1 MELQKR
7 VRCLRWV
14 MWMCLAFVPVT
25 KGCIVTAPNVVRLG
39 AEETIVVFN
48 RGSPRDVTLSL
59 HDHPARLHTLF
70 RETISMGAGESR
82 VVRVPIDPAKLSSE
96 EIRSGQRR
104 YVSLVV
110 ECYAVYKKEARLLI
124 SDKSGYL
131 LLQSDKPIYTPKQ
144 TVNLRMI
151 AVGEDLVPSIGDLK
165 LEIKNPQSIV
175 TYQTVLTTKD
185 NATGM
190 YSHSYKFPE
199 SPILGEWKAVVT
211 YGSYFTQETQ
221 VAFQVE
227 EYVLPT
233 FSVTLTVPSVILSDQ
248 EFVQG
253 ELEAKYVYGK
263 PVEGSASFT
272 FKVRNEAGTDREI
285 GSTDFK
291 HLSFGKASFSLRTDE
306 LKMPRRKRWSPLVH
320 GNHLVVEADVLDKA
334 TSKRVSVVDD
344 SAVFATSPYIVGFRD
359 TPKDFKPGTT
369 TVIVADVKDLNGKP
383 AAGIPCVIDVLDD
396 QELGVNV
403 APAESFTDAAGRA
416 AFLVQTER
424 RHAKIKAKVQTR
436 DPKYHSHQQS
446 EGSITID
453 AFDSPV
459 QAFVALERMDTRRS
473 FMVGEYFDS
482 QVITEPADISPVY
495 YMVTHRGQTKV
506 HGSVEGSGN
515 NPHRSVHF
523 AVTRDMSPRIRV
535 LVYAFHRGHLIADS
549 LTIQVEELC
558 TESSNIKI
566 EPDFRKDQP
575 GSNGSLKVLGKSGT
589 RVGILGVDKA
599 VYILNN
605 KGLLTR
611 EKLFK
616 TLKSHELGC
625 GPGGGLSSEEVISSF
640 GVVVISEEGRENV
653 LRTENSCEARV
664 RRRRNVLSRA
674 QRKYRADPFLKEC
687 CSLGLKPDRIGR
699 RCSTRAHIM
708 RRYMQGERG
717 EKCAQAFE
725 ECCLSTTA
733 RPALDP
739 RDPHLPTPPTFPQRV
754 QDRERFGTEVTMDEI
769 DGDESPGTMVRND
782 FRETW
787 LFDEQVIGPD
797 GVADFAVSLP
807 HSITTW
813 SVQAVSVS
821 PTGGVCV
828 PKAEEVRVFQPIFLQ
843 VALPYKVVRNEQ
855 IEVLVT
861 VYNYGSESIRGNV
874 YIYGVEGLCTG
885 ALPGERSERR
895 PVVVEAN
902 SASSVTFPVIPLKEG
917 VFVIKV
923 FVKSSMGEDVVE
935 KELNVVPEGV
945 TVEKSVSVPIDP
957 TNARRRRTRSIKGE
971 LYQDSL
977 DPGANLQVIS
987 VNTRMPPD
995 AIPDT
1000 KTCSLMVIGNQLGPS
1015 VQMTLENIESLITMP
1030 TGCGEQTMMLM
1041 APTLYALE
1049 YLKQNKLIDEA
1060 LEEKGY
1066 RYIKEG
1072 YQKELS
1078 FRKDDGSFSAFTHR
1092 KSSVW
1097 LTAFVL
1103 RIFCKSRRYTH
1114 IDPTVIE
1121 SGMLWLAAAQKY
1133 DGSYVEKKPIMH
1145 KIMLGGVRGSVPMTA
1160 FVLLTF
1166 LECMKPPSMTNGPH
1180 DPFATTNKA
1189 RWRRSAVSDTTGGSD
1204 ADYLLGLTAIT
1215 GVREAP
1221 DFDSPDGDELPDWLD
1236 DLAEDTHD
1244 YELDQT
1250 VHGSQAYLQ
1259 ILRRT
1264 VELSQRY
1271 LRENAF
1277 DSDEPYVAALVAYA
1291 LSQANDTEKYATL
1304 SALKEKLIYDPM
1316 LSTRSTGMEASPL
1329 VVEGTGYA
1337 LLALLA
1343 HNDIETSKTVV
1354 NWLNTHRSASGSFAS
1369 TQDTV
1374 VALEALTEFAL
1385 KSREPNVDLT
1395 CNVTLSSKRG
1405 FQKSIRLKRDNAA
1418 ILQQVDI
1425 HDIKGKMFVKASG
1438 TGSGLLS
1445 VKLKYNVVVPPE
1457 VLCKFNI
1464 TVRADIH
1471 KPAAKTAKKF
1481 DDFPPE
1487 LLEDLF
1493 GGGRRRRSVGSW
1505 FRSFRRQSPTTTPYY
1520 LEAKPVRSPWAA
1532 ESRRR
1537 DSPAAPFFPDRDK
1550 FSSGNSDTAA
1560 VSVEEPRQS
1569 KLTYDIEVCSRYIG
1583 REDSNM
1589 AVIEVGLFSGFK
1601 PMEKDLEAAREANNS
1616 LLAKYEMTEKNVIL
1630 YFDKI
1635 PWESPT
1641 CVKFRIERQHVVYN
1655 VQSAVVKV
1663 YDYYNPMHSCSQF
1676 YGPGSTSPLLKLIC
1690 ENDQCQC
1697 AEAACPRKEP
1707 FIDVERSGTTV
1718 KKRQKLVELTCQ
1730 EHDFVWIGMVSANRI
1745 VNGYRYIDFRVD
1757 SVVKEGA
1764 ENSTSAMTGVK
1775 VFVAREF
1782 CNTADLTKG
1791 RSYFI
1796 FGRDSEPHEKDG
1808 EVVMRYVLDKNVRLF
1823 NTEDGRAPSRGSRLY
1838 SVLMWL
1844 TSGLARQGGC
1854 QGQ

>member
-1 MELQKR
+1 
-7 VRCLRWV
+7 
-14 MWMCLAFVPVT
+14 
-25 KGCIVTAPNVVRLG
+25 
-39 AEETIVVFN
+39 
-48 RGSPRDVTLSL
+48 
-59 HDHPARLHTLF
+59 
-70 RETISMGAGESR
+70 
-82 VVRVPIDPAKLSSE
+82 
-96 EIRSGQRR
+96 RR

-110 ECYAVYKKEARLLI
+110 ECYGVYKKEARLLI

-165 LEIKNPQSIV
+165 LEIKNPQNIV
-175 TYQTVLTTKD
+175 TYQTVLSTKD
-185 NATGM
+185 NVTGM
-190 YSHSYKFPE
+190 FSHSYKFPE

-211 YGSYFTQETQ
+211 YGSYHTQETQ
-221 VAFQVE
+221 IAFQVE

-248 EFVQG
+248 EFVEG

-263 PVEGSASFT
+263 PVDGSASFR
-272 FKVRNEAGTDREI
+272 FKVRNEAGTDQEI
-285 GSTDFK
+285 GSTNFK
-291 HLSFGKASFSLRTDE
+291 ALAYGKASFRIKTDQ
-306 LKMPRRKRWSPLVH
+306 LKMPRRKRWNPLVH
-320 GNHLVVEADVLDKA
+320 GNRLVIEADVLDKA
-334 TSKRVSVVDD
+334 TSKRVTAMDD
-344 SAVFATSPYIVGFRD
+344 TAVFATSPYIVGFRH
-359 TPKDFKPGTT
+359 TPKDFKPGAT

-383 AAGIPCVIDVLDD
+383 ASGIPCVIDVLDD
-396 QELGVNV
+396 QEQGVNV
-403 APAESFTDAAGRA
+403 DSTESVTDATGRV
-416 AFLVQTER
+416 AFLVKTER
-424 RHAKIKAKVQTR
+424 HHTRIKAKVQTR
-436 DPKYHSHQQS
+436 DQKYGSHQQS
-446 EGSITID
+446 EGNINIEP
-453 AFDSPV
+453 FVSPV
-459 QAFVALERMDTRRS
+459 EAFVALERMDTRKS
-473 FMVGEYFDS
+473 FKVGDYFDS
-482 QVITEPADISPVY
+482 HVFTEPADISPVY

-506 HGSVEGSGN
+506 HGSLEGSGN
-515 NPHRSVHF
+515 STHRSVHF
-523 AVTRDMSPRIRV
+523 TVTRDMSPRVRV
-535 LVYAFHRGHLIADS
+535 LVYAFHRGYLIADS

-558 TESSNIKI
+558 TESSTIKI
-566 EPDFRKDQP
+566 EPDFRNDQP

-640 GVVVISEEGRENV
+640 GVVVISEEGPENV

-664 RRRRNVLSRA
+664 RRRRHALSRT
-674 QRKYRADPFLKEC
+674 QRKYTGDSFLKEC
-687 CSLGLKPDRIGR
+687 CSLGLRPDRIGR
-699 RCSTRAHIM
+699 RCSTRAHIV
-708 RRYMQGERG
+708 RRYMEGERG
-717 EKCAQAFE
+717 EECAEAFE
-725 ECCLSTTA
+725 DCCLSTTA
-733 RPALDP
+733 RPALGSGIPGITTEPSSTDP
-739 RDPHLPTPPTFPQRV
+739 ED
-754 QDRERFGTEVTMDEI
+754 DRMRSGYGFIVDEI
-769 DGDESPGTMVRND
+769 EDGDESPGTMIRKD

-828 PKAEEVRVFQPIFLQ
+828 PKTQEVRAFQPIFLQ

-861 VYNYGSESIRGNV
+861 VYNYDSVLIRGNV

-895 PVVVEAN
+895 HVEVAAN

-917 VFVIKV
+917 VFIIKV
-923 FVKSSMGEDVVE
+923 FVQSSRGKDVVE

-957 TNARRRRTRSIKGE
+957 TNARRRQTRSVRGE

-977 DPGANLQVIS
+977 DPGANLQVIA
-987 VNTRMPPD
+987 VNTRLPPE

-1015 VQMTLENIESLITMP
+1015 VQMTLQNIESLITMP

-1078 FRKDDGSFSAFTHR
+1078 FRKNDGSFSAFTHR

-1145 KIMLGGVRGSVPMTA
+1145 KVMLGGVRGSVPMTA

-1180 DPFATTNKA
+1180 DPFANSNKA
-1189 RWRRSAVSDTTGGSD
+1189 
-1204 ADYLLGLTAIT
+1204 
-1215 GVREAP
+1215 
-1221 DFDSPDGDELPDWLD
+1221 
-1236 DLAEDTHD
+1236 
-1244 YELDQT
+1244 
-1250 VHGSQAYLQ
+1250 AYFQ

-1264 VELSQRY
+1264 VELAQRY

-1277 DSDEPYVAALVAYA
+1277 DSGEPYVAALVAYA

-1304 SALKEKLIYDPM
+1304 SALKDKLIYDPM

-1343 HNDIETSKTVV
+1343 HNDIETSKAVV

-1395 CNVTLSSKRG
+1395 CNVTLSNKRD

-1425 HDIKGKMFVKASG
+1425 HDIRGKMFVKASG

-1457 VLCKFNI
+1457 LLCKFNI
-1464 TVRADIH
+1464 TVRTEIH
-1471 KPAAKTAKKF
+1471 KSRAKTAKKF
-1481 DDFPPE
+1481 DSFPPDLIAD
-1487 LLEDLF
+1487 LLGDS
-1493 GGGRRRRSVGSW
+1493 RRRRSVGSW
-1505 FRSFRRQSPTTTPYY
+1505 FRSFRRQPPTTTPYY
-1520 LEAKPVRSPWAA
+1520 LEPVPVRSPLAA

-1537 DSPAAPFFPDRDK
+1537 DSPAAPFFPDRD
-1550 FSSGNSDTAA
+1550 FSRANRDTAA
-1560 VSVEEPRQS
+1560 VSVEEPQRS
-1569 KLTYDIEVCSRYIG
+1569 KLTYDVEVCARYIG
-1583 REDSNM
+1583 FEDSNM
-1589 AVIEVGLFSGFK
+1589 ALIEVGLFSGFA
-1601 PMEKDLEAAREANNS
+1601 PIEKDLEAARNVNNS

-1630 YFDKI
+1630 YFEKI
-1635 PWESPT
+1635 PWESST

-1676 YGPGSTSPLLKLIC
+1676 YGPGSTSPLLKLVC

-1697 AEAACPRKEP
+1697 AEATCPRKEP
-1707 FIDVERSGTTV
+1707 FIDVERSGTTL
-1718 KKRQKLVELTCQ
+1718 KKRQKLEGLMCQ
-1730 EHDFVWIGMVSANRI
+1730 EHDFVWIGTVSHNRI

-1757 SVVKEGA
+1757 TVVKEGA
-1764 ENSTSAMTGVK
+1764 ENSSSAMTGLK
-1775 VFVAREF
+1775 VFVAREL
-1782 CNTADLTKG
+1782 CNTADLIKG
-1791 RSYFI
+1791 GRYFI

-1808 EVVMRYVLDKNVRLF
+1808 EVVMRYTLDKNVRLF
-1823 NTEDGRAPSRGSRLY
+1823 NTADGTASSRGSRLY
-1838 SVLMWL
+1838 SVLQWL
-1844 TSGLARQGGC
+1844 TSRGSC

>member
-14 MWMCLAFVPVT
+14 LWMCLAFVPVT
-25 KGCIVTAPNVVRLG
+25 QGCIVTAPNVVRLG

-82 VVRVPIDPAKLSSE
+82 VVRVPIDPEKLSSE

-291 HLSFGKASFSLRTDE
+291 H
-306 LKMPRRKRWSPLVH
+306 
-320 GNHLVVEADVLDKA
+320 
-334 TSKRVSVVDD
+334 
-344 SAVFATSPYIVGFRD
+344 
-359 TPKDFKPGTT
+359 
-369 TVIVADVKDLNGKP
+369 ADVKDLNGKP

-403 APAESFTDAAGRA
+403 VPAESFTDAAGRA

-436 DPKYHSHQQS
+436 DPKYQSHQQS

-523 AVTRDMSPRIRV
+523 AVTRDMSPRVRV

-616 TLKSHELGC
+616 TLRSHELGC

-687 CSLGLKPDRIGR
+687 CSLGMKPDRIGR

-733 RPALDP
+733 RPASDP

-945 TVEKSVSVPIDP
+945 TVEKSASVPIDP

-1189 RWRRSAVSDTTGGSD
+1189 
-1204 ADYLLGLTAIT
+1204 
-1215 GVREAP
+1215 
-1221 DFDSPDGDELPDWLD
+1221 
-1236 DLAEDTHD
+1236 
-1244 YELDQT
+1244 
-1250 VHGSQAYLQ
+1250 

-1520 LEAKPVRSPWAA
+1520 LEAKPVRSPCLRHYKGCWLPQHQKETRDTGAA

-1537 DSPAAPFFPDRDK
+1537 DSPAAPFFPDRDT

-1560 VSVEEPRQS
+1560 VSVEGPRQS

-1764 ENSTSAMTGVK
+1764 ENSTSAMTGLK

-1823 NTEDGRAPSRGSRLY
+1823 NTEDGRASSRGSRLY